1 MDTSKLKKKLSA
13 KKRRKEDVALGD
25 LPHIREALESA
36 RSLVAEVDANRI
48 ARPDG
53 DSVAALFTQDEA
65 VKDRRSMT
73 PTPKLPVSSASF
85 RAAKAAVASLKKS
98 GYPLGR
104 SEQNYLEAAI
114 ERSLYKFFP
123 TMVK

>member
-1 MDTSKLKKKLSA
+1 MDTTKLKKKLSA
-13 KKRRKEDVALGD
+13 KKRRKEDVSLGD
-25 LPHIREALESA
+25 LPHIREALEDA
-36 RSLVAEVDANRI
+36 RGLVAEVDANRI
-48 ARPDG
+48 APPDG

-73 PTPKLPVSSASF
+73 PTPKLPVSNASF

-104 SEQNYLEAAI
+104 NEQNYLEAAI

-123 TMVK
+123 AMVK